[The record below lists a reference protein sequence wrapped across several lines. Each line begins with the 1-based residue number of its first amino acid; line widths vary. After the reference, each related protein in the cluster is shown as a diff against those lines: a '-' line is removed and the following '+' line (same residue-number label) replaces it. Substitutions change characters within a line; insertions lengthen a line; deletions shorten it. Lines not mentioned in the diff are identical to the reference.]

1 MNRVLLSVMIFLVL
15 ASTSFGEPVYSIVTG
30 HWYERVDIG
39 SNWIESKAA
48 AESRSYE
55 GMQGYL
61 ATITSAQENW
71 WIVNNLGGAETIA
84 HWLGGYREEGT
95 WKWVTGEQWSY
106 TNWERG
112 EPSGDGDA
120 LEFDD
125 NTDLSPNLGH
135 WNDFPN
141 FRPES
146 GYIVEYNATPV
157 PLPPSSLLFGTGL
170 VGLIGYLRLKTH
182 RRA

>member
-1 MNRVLLSVMIFLVL
+1 MNRALLSVVMFLAL
-15 ASTSFGEPVYSIVTG
+15 ASTSIGATVYSPVTG

-39 SNWIESKAA
+39 ISWIESKAA

-84 HWLGGYREEGT
+84 HWLGGYREDGN

-125 NTDLSPNLGH
+125 NTDLTPNLGH
-135 WNDFPN
+135 WNDFSN

-146 GYIVEYNATPV
+146 GYIVEYGTTAV
-157 PLPPSSLLFGTGL
+157 PIPGAIWLLGSGL
-170 VGLIGYLRLKTH
+170 AGIIGFKKLKGN